1 MGRRAGAAT
10 CALLCAVLGAASA
23 GTRAADVVRHEFIEL
38 ELKPRVCTLTAR
50 DERCDTV
57 VHAQW
62 RSRRNEALCLLI
74 VGQPDI
80 KECWENHSEG
90 RYSVAL
96 VFDEDLVVEL
106 RDPQLRTVLVT
117 QAVTVIR
124 EALKLRRKRRQPWSI
139 FF

>member
-1 MGRRAGAAT
+1 MARRAGAVT
-10 CALLCAVLGAASA
+10 CALLCAVLGAASVT
-23 GTRAADVVRHEFIEL
+23 TRAADVVRHEFIEL

-74 VGQPDI
+74 VGQPDV

-124 EALKLRRKRRQPWSI
+124 EALQLRRKRRQPWSI
-139 FF
+139 F